1 MKKIYLSEKAN
12 SILCSYL
19 TSLGYEI
26 KYISTKDVV
35 ADPVSSHPD
44 MFMCKL
50 GVSDSSPIYY
60 GQNSKLGPTYPNDI
74 IYNCCGTGKFFIHN
88 LKYTCP
94 QLRLMADS
102 LGMIPINVNQGYTKC
117 STVIVDEYSIITYDK
132 GIAQECE
139 KYSSKGLETLLV
151 SPGNIV
157 LDGYNTGFIGGCSG
171 RVDKQI
177 IFNGNLEL
185 HPDFHKIK
193 DFIESRNLQCVW
205 FPEYPLTDIG
215 SIISTGEEELK

>member
-1 MKKIYLSEKAN
+1 MKKIYLSVKAN
-12 SILCSYL
+12 SILCNYL

-26 KYISTKDVV
+26 KYINTKGIV
-35 ADPVSSHPD
+35 AYPVSSHPD

-60 GQNSKLGPTYPNDI
+60 GQHSSLGSSYPKDI

-88 LKYTCP
+88 LKYTCSD
-94 QLRLMADS
+94 LKLMADS
-102 LGMIPINVNQGYTKC
+102 LGMILINVNQGYTKC
-117 STVIVDEYSIITYDK
+117 STVIVDEYSIITYDQ
-132 GIAQECE
+132 GMARECE
-139 KYSSKGLETLLV
+139 KYRSKGLETLLV

-171 RVDKQI
+171 RVGNQI
-177 IFNGNLEL
+177 IFNGNLTL

-193 DFIESRNLQCVW
+193 AFIENRNLQCIW

-215 SIISTGEEELK
+215 SIISTCEEE